1 MVFISFFLFFLCFL
15 WRLIYSSLLLFEKFW
30 EKTTKIIKKSKDS
43 TNYKK
48 QKIKVSK
55 IHEKIKNQRDDF
67 LHIGVTQLVG
77 SFFRRL

>member
-1 MVFISFFLFFLCFL
+1 MKNFG
-15 WRLIYSSLLLFEKFW
+15 
-30 EKTTKIIKKSKDS
+30 KKRRKLSKKVKDS

-48 QKIKVSK
+48 QKIKVAK

>member
-1 MVFISFFLFFLCFL
+1 M
-15 WRLIYSSLLLFEKFW
+15 YSSLLLFEKFW

>member
-1 MVFISFFLFFLCFL
+1 M
-15 WRLIYSSLLLFEKFW
+15 
-30 EKTTKIIKKSKDS
+30 KKSKDS